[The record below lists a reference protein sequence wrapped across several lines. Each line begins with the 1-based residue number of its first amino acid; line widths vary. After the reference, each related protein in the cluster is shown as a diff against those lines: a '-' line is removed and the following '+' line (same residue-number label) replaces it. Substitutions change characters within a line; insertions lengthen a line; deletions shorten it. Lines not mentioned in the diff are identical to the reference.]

1 MSRTPHNQDGEL
13 MERKIYVIPYGDGD
27 AQTAWQKAPSDVQ
40 TFLSRQFNVECKY
53 DFAKRG
59 KDSCR
64 GGIWGAR
71 LRNVIERLV
80 FYVKCLFNGYK
91 IEKGTVF
98 FMQHPYNWFVGGRG
112 EPMLSLR
119 LMKRLLHKRN
129 AAFVFLLHD
138 VDELRMTGNTQ
149 PERMITD
156 AIVENADYIIVHN
169 KRMLQWFRERGV
181 PSNKLVSLEIFD
193 YDSKYD
199 PIEDIPLEKAVTV
212 AGALSPEKA
221 GYIRRAIEISGVD
234 WHLYG
239 KGLEVGKITA
249 SNVHY
254 HGVFHSDE
262 IPKHLKHGFGLIWD
276 GDSIE
281 GCTGV
286 NGNYLRYNNP
296 HKLSLYLSAG
306 LPVIIWDEAAEA
318 DLVRENKLG
327 FTIKSLQELPT
338 LLSTISQEDYA
349 NIHKNVLS
357 FSRKLRD
364 GFFTKQAIETVL
376 KRMGEE

>member
-1 MSRTPHNQDGEL
+1 

-40 TFLSRQFNVECKY
+40 NFLSRQFNVECKY
-53 DFAKRG
+53 EFVKRG
-59 KDSCR
+59 TVSSK
-64 GGIWGAR
+64 GGIWGGR
-71 LRNVIERLV
+71 FRNVIERLA
-80 FYVKCLFNGYK
+80 FYVKCLFSDFN
-91 IEKGTVF
+91 IEKGAVF

-112 EPMLSLR
+112 EPMLSFR

-129 AAFVFLLHD
+129 AAFVFLIHD
-138 VDELRMTGNTQ
+138 VNELRVTDNVQ
-149 PERMITD
+149 SERKITD
-156 AIVENADYIIVHN
+156 AITENADYIIVHN
-169 KRMLQWFRERGV
+169 KRMLQWFSDRGV

-193 YDSKYD
+193 YASKYD
-199 PIEDIPLEKAVTV
+199 PIENIPFEKAVTV

-221 GYIRRAIEISGVD
+221 GYLRRAIEISGVD

-239 KGLEVGKITA
+239 KGFEDGKITA
-249 SNVHY
+249 SNIHY

-276 GDSIE
+276 GDSLE

-338 LLSTISQEDYA
+338 LLSTMSQEDYA

-357 FSRKLRD
+357 FSRKIRD
-364 GFFTKQAIETVL
+364 GYFINHAMQEVFDRRKESESTDL
-376 KRMGEE
+376 MR